1 MFFRVEETALEYLV
15 FEETPPPD
23 QALNKREEEK
33 RKIQARGSGLVNSI
47 HKVMELMLE
56 AVWPLVTL
64 VRMDHPEE
72 GDDYSDR
79 HCRNQTSLRGVYCW
93 NPTLREL
100 PGEGLGIGSSEKTWW
115 EVNSVISPQGLF
127 SG

>member
-79 HCRNQTSLRGVYCW
+79 HCRNQTSLRGVYC
-93 NPTLREL
+93 
-100 PGEGLGIGSSEKTWW
+100 
-115 EVNSVISPQGLF
+115 
-127 SG
+127 